1 MNSRKMIC
9 VTLGAIC
16 AFVTPLPVRWITT
29 SSVQASQSQVNAL
42 AFDVVSVKRNTAGA
56 DRSSTGYSPGGRFS
70 AQFQTVDRL
79 IINAYRIRDYQ
90 LSGLPGW
97 ASSERYDIEAR
108 ATGTPTRDEMRL
120 MVQRLLAERFQLKL
134 HHESK
139 EFSVY
144 ELVTGKSGPNLKPAE
159 DRPANGIAPRAGHLD
174 GYGASM
180 GELADQL
187 SRMFGR
193 PVFDKTG
200 MAGSFDFKLDY
211 AAVEVQRD
219 PNSVPAAAAADI
231 FAAIQEQL
239 GLRLEASKAP
249 IDVLIV
255 DKIEKPT
262 EN

>member
-1 MNSRKMIC
+1 MNAS
-9 VTLGAIC
+9 AIQ
-16 AFVTPLPVRWITT
+16 T
-29 SSVQASQSQVNAL
+29 SQSQPSASHFGVA
-42 AFDVVSVKRNTAGA
+42 SVKPNTAGA
-56 DRSSTGYSPGGRFS
+56 NQSSTTYSPGGRFS

-90 LSGLPGW
+90 LSGLPSW

-108 ATGTPTRDEMRL
+108 AAGTPSRDDMRS

-139 EFSVY
+139 EFAVY
-144 ELVTGKSGPNLKPAE
+144 DLVTGKSGPKLKRAE
-159 DRPANGIAPRAGHLD
+159 DRPANGIAPRGGHLD

-187 SRMFGR
+187 SRILGR

-239 GLRLEASKAP
+239 GLRLEASKAL